1 AGDAELEA
9 PATDRRAAERGA
21 SSSKVL
27 FAFNGALRAC
37 EGLQRACDVAQAMDA
52 ELHVLQVLQVRPP
65 IEPLAPLFE
74 LLDARRA
81 PEAQVSAA
89 FDTESRARIRVRT
102 GLFVK
107 QVASHAVALRASL
120 IMVSPRKRG
129 LGTIVTVLAR
139 TANIPVLVLRETTL
153 QKTIVAA
160 TDLEDL
166 DYPVL
171 RKAAE
176 IAEQLRCRVIPF
188 HNVTPLSMNIEP
200 ETPWP
205 SMTMTMTS
213 GIESE
218 NRQMR
223 LARASRRLHIDA
235 PSVTASELSPADGIL
250 QIARANDADIV
261 VVGARPRSLLGYLVA
276 NGVAAQVVDRAR
288 RSVLVTPLDKSEAAS
303 A

>member
-1 AGDAELEA
+1 
-9 PATDRRAAERGA
+9 
-21 SSSKVL
+21 
-27 FAFNGALRAC
+27 
-37 EGLQRACDVAQAMDA
+37 M
-52 ELHVLQVLQVRPP
+52 
-65 IEPLAPLFE
+65 
-74 LLDARRA
+74 
-81 PEAQVSAA
+81 
-89 FDTESRARIRVRT
+89 
-102 GLFVK
+102 
-107 QVASHAVALRASL
+107 
-120 IMVSPRKRG
+120 
-129 LGTIVTVLAR
+129 LAR
-139 TANIPVLVLRETTL
+139 TANIPVLVLRETSL

-160 TDLEDL
+160 TDLEDS

-176 IAEQLRCRVIPF
+176 IAERLRWRVIPF
-188 HNVTPLSMNIEP
+188 HNVTPLSLNIGT

-205 SMTMTMTS
+205 PMTTMAS
-213 GIESE
+213 DAESE
-218 NRQMR
+218 HRQMR